1 MNKQIYLVLA
11 LILSTCFGLVSCYQ
25 DCPDDGGD
33 PNKKG
38 PSKEDTI
45 PMGEYT
51 PIYELDADGN
61 LKHLPIPFVNFTAGE
76 LPLKKWEADHGAVL
90 QTEKISEFKDK
101 KVKSYVF
108 NTQDKSGKQPLR
120 IYLVGDAGQGK
131 LQVSTLLLDKKLV
144 YTEEGAIR
152 QDFDIMTINDGFEA
166 LDNSSSKTPMYRKGN
181 LVVGVSLADTPGFA
195 QLSFIPMPGSV
206 ATGNFDKSLKDF
218 PFASKKAKETS
229 LDEIRKYEAALGLR
243 QEKAQSDPKRANFIT
258 KDKQKGNFD
267 LVAYYPQGYTSNG
280 DTYKPGILA
289 LSYALTIDMLESNP
303 DVAEWF
309 VRNGFSKPQKSDIS
323 DKTFTS
329 ENDYYTL
336 LIMEGGQGIAFSFSA
351 KEEAPT
357 PDPVEDTSIFPS
369 YNFGEKFN
377 PADVPTPGTPAGSI
391 YTSEMAKGEN
401 ITYNAP
407 GKDDDGK
414 IDYSSTYLQ
423 VLIKSPQ
430 KDSSAAI
437 NGYYYYP
444 SYEATEA
451 TMHVYD
457 NGGLAINHAKKFKTG
472 TDKELKAVLEKAG
485 YQYTGTDTSSLGN
498 EYWYYYNAKENVSL
512 HIVKLSGL
520 GSSTMSASFF
530 SGDDYKPQAGKQ
542 IRLNTRYLRR

>member
-1 MNKQIYLVLA
+1 MNKQIYLTLA
-11 LILSTCFGLVSCYQ
+11 LILSTCIGLLGCYPE
-25 DCPDDGGD
+25 CPDDGGD
-33 PNKKG
+33 PNKED
-38 PSKEDTI
+38 PNKEDTI
-45 PMGEYT
+45 QVGEYT

-61 LKHLPIPFVNFTAGE
+61 LKHLPIPFVDFTAGE
-76 LPLKKWEADHGAVL
+76 LPLKKWEAAHGAVL
-90 QTEKISEFKDK
+90 QTEKISEFKNK

-108 NTQDKSGKQPLR
+108 NTQDPSGKQPLR

-131 LQVSTLLLDKKLV
+131 LQVSTLLLDRKLV
-144 YTEEGAIR
+144 YTEDGAIR
-152 QDFDIMTINDGFEA
+152 QDFDMMTINDGFEA
-166 LDNSSSKTPMYRKGN
+166 LDDSSSKTPMYRKGN
-181 LVVGVSLADTPGFA
+181 LVVGVSLSDTPGFA

-229 LDEIRKYEAALGLR
+229 IDEIRKYEAALGLR
-243 QEKAQSDPKRANFIT
+243 KEKAQSDPKRANFIT

-280 DTYKPGILA
+280 DSYKPGILA
-289 LSYALTIDMLESNP
+289 LSYALTIDMLESNA

-309 VRNGFSKPQKSDIS
+309 VRNGFSEPQKSDIS

-336 LIMEGGQGIAFSFSA
+336 LIMEGGQGIAFSFTA

-357 PDPVEDTSIFPS
+357 PPPAEDTSIFPT

-391 YTSEMAKGEN
+391 YTSEMAKGEVVN
-401 ITYNAP
+401 YNAP
-407 GKDDDGK
+407 EKADSVNL
-414 IDYSSTYLQ
+414 DYSSTNLQ
-423 VLIKSPQ
+423 VMIKDPF
-430 KDSSAAI
+430 KDRTAAI

-457 NGGLAINHAKKFKTG
+457 NGGLAINHAKQFKTG
-472 TDKELKAVLEKAG
+472 VDKELKAALEKGG
-485 YQYTGTDTSSLGN
+485 YQYTGKEKSDSGT
-498 EYWYYYNAKENVSL
+498 EYWFYYNAKHNVSL
-512 HIVKLSGL
+512 HVFKYSGSIL
-520 GSSTMSASFF
+520 LVASFWP
-530 SGDDYKPQAGKQ
+530 GDDYKPQAGKQ
-542 IRLNTRYLRR
+542 IRLNTRYMHR

>member
-1 MNKQIYLVLA
+1 MNKRICYLLA
-11 LILSTCFGLVSCYQ
+11 LVLSTCVGLVGCYRE
-25 DCPDDGGD
+25 CPDDGGD
-33 PNKKG
+33 PNK
-38 PSKEDTI
+38 EDSI
-45 PMGEYT
+45 QIGEYK
-51 PIYELDADGN
+51 PIYELDAHGN
-61 LKHLPIPFVNFTAGE
+61 LKYLPIPSVDFTAGE
-76 LPLKKWEADHGAVL
+76 LALKKWEAAHGAVL
-90 QTEKISEFKDK
+90 QTEKISEFKDR

-131 LQVSTLLLDKKLV
+131 LQVSTLLLDRNLV
-144 YTEEGAIR
+144 YTKDGTIR
-152 QDFDIMTINDGFEA
+152 QEFDIMTINDGFEA
-166 LDNSSSKTPMYRKGN
+166 LDDSSSKSPMYRKGN
-181 LVVGVSLADTPGFA
+181 LILGVSLADTPGFA

-280 DTYKPGILA
+280 ETYKPGILA

-309 VRNGFSKPQKSDIS
+309 VRNGFSKPKKSDIS

-357 PDPVEDTSIFPS
+357 PEPEEDTSIFPT

-391 YTSEMAKGEN
+391 YTSEIAKGEN
-401 ITYNAP
+401 VTYNAP
-407 GKDDDGK
+407 GKDDKGN
-414 IDYSSTYLQ
+414 IDYSSANLQ
-423 VLIKSPQ
+423 VLM
-430 KDSSAAI
+430 KDPFKDKTAAI

-457 NGGLAINHAKKFKTG
+457 NGGLAINHAKQFKTG
-472 TDKELKAVLEKAG
+472 IDKELKAALEKGG
-485 YQYTGTDTSSLGN
+485 YQYTGTEKSDSGT
-498 EYWYYYNAKENVSL
+498 EYWFYYNAKHKVSL
-512 HIVKLSGL
+512 HVFKYS
-520 GSSTMSASFF
+520 GSSFLLASFWP
-530 SGDDYKPQAGKQ
+530 GNDYKPQAGKQ

>member
-1 MNKQIYLVLA
+1 MNKRICYLLA
-11 LILSTCFGLVSCYQ
+11 LVLSTCVGLVGCYRE
-25 DCPDDGGD
+25 CPDDGGD
-33 PNKKG
+33 PNK
-38 PSKEDTI
+38 EDSI
-45 PMGEYT
+45 QIGEYK
-51 PIYELDADGN
+51 PIYELDAHGN
-61 LKHLPIPFVNFTAGE
+61 LKYLPIPSVDFTAGE
-76 LPLKKWEADHGAVL
+76 LALKKWEAAHGAVL
-90 QTEKISEFKDK
+90 QTEKISEFKDR

-131 LQVSTLLLDKKLV
+131 LQVSTLLLDRNLV
-144 YTEEGAIR
+144 YTKDGTIR
-152 QDFDIMTINDGFEA
+152 QEFDIMTINDGFEA
-166 LDNSSSKTPMYRKGN
+166 LDDSSSKSPMYRKGN
-181 LVVGVSLADTPGFA
+181 LVLGVSLADTPGFA

-206 ATGNFDKSLKDF
+206 ATGNFNKSLKDF

-280 DTYKPGILA
+280 ETYKPGILA

-309 VRNGFSKPQKSDIS
+309 VRNGFSKPKKSDIS

-357 PDPVEDTSIFPS
+357 PEPEEDTSIFPT

-391 YTSEMAKGEN
+391 YTSEIAKGEN
-401 ITYNAP
+401 VTYNAP
-407 GKDDDGK
+407 GKDDKGN
-414 IDYSSTYLQ
+414 IDYSSANLQ
-423 VLIKSPQ
+423 VLM
-430 KDSSAAI
+430 KDPFKDKTAAI

-472 TDKELKAVLEKAG
+472 IDKELKAALEKGG
-485 YQYTGTDTSSLGN
+485 YQYTGTEKSDSGD
-498 EYWYYYNAKENVSL
+498 EYWFYYNAKHKVSL
-512 HIVKLSGL
+512 HVVKYNSLSL
-520 GSSTMSASFF
+520 LIASFWP
-530 SGDDYKPQAGKQ
+530 GDEYKPQAGKQ

>member
-1 MNKQIYLVLA
+1 MNKRICYLLA
-11 LILSTCFGLVSCYQ
+11 LVLSTCVGLVGCYRE
-25 DCPDDGGD
+25 CPDDGGD
-33 PNKKG
+33 PNK
-38 PSKEDTI
+38 EDSI
-45 PMGEYT
+45 QIGEYK
-51 PIYELDADGN
+51 PIYELDAHGN
-61 LKHLPIPFVNFTAGE
+61 LKYLPIPSVDFTAGE
-76 LPLKKWEADHGAVL
+76 LALKKWEAAHGAVL
-90 QTEKISEFKDK
+90 QTEKISEFKDR

-131 LQVSTLLLDKKLV
+131 LQVSTLLLDRNLV
-144 YTEEGAIR
+144 YTKDGTIR
-152 QDFDIMTINDGFEA
+152 QEFDMMTINDGFEA
-166 LDNSSSKTPMYRKGN
+166 LDDSSSKSPMYRKGN
-181 LVVGVSLADTPGFA
+181 LVLGVSLADTPGFA

-206 ATGNFDKSLKDF
+206 ATGNFNKSLKDF
-218 PFASKKAKETS
+218 PFASKKAEETS

-309 VRNGFSKPQKSDIS
+309 VRNGFSKPKKSDIS

-357 PDPVEDTSIFPS
+357 PNPAEDTSIFPS

-391 YTSEMAKGEN
+391 YTSEIAKGEN
-401 ITYNAP
+401 VSYNAP
-407 GKDDDGK
+407 GKDDKGN
-414 IDYSSTYLQ
+414 IDYSSANLQ
-423 VLIKSPQ
+423 ILMKDPIKD
-430 KDSSAAI
+430 KTAAI

-457 NGGLAINHAKKFKTG
+457 NGALAINHAKKFKTG
-472 TDKELKAVLEKAG
+472 IDKELKAALEKGG
-485 YQYTGTDTSSLGN
+485 YQYTGTEKSDSGD
-498 EYWYYYNAKENVSL
+498 EYWFYYNAKHKVSL
-512 HIVKLSGL
+512 HVVKYNSLSL
-520 GSSTMSASFF
+520 LIASFWP
-530 SGDDYKPQAGKQ
+530 GDEYKPKAGKQ

>member
-33 PNKKG
+33 PNKK
-38 PSKEDTI
+38 DTI
-45 PMGEYT
+45 QIGEYT

-61 LKHLPIPFVNFTAGE
+61 LKHLPIPFVDFTAGE
-76 LPLKKWEADHGAVL
+76 LPLKKWEAAHGAVL
-90 QTEKISEFKDK
+90 QTEKISEFKNK

-108 NTQDKSGKQPLR
+108 NTQDPSGKQPLR

-131 LQVSTLLLDKKLV
+131 LQVSTLLLDRKLV
-144 YTEEGAIR
+144 YTEDGAIR
-152 QDFDIMTINDGFEA
+152 QDFDMMTINDGFEA
-166 LDNSSSKTPMYRKGN
+166 LDDSSSKTPMYRKGN
-181 LVVGVSLADTPGFA
+181 LVVGVSLSDTPGFA

-229 LDEIRKYEAALGLR
+229 IDEIRKYEAALGLR
-243 QEKAQSDPKRANFIT
+243 KEKAQSDPKRANFIT

-280 DTYKPGILA
+280 DSYKPGILA
-289 LSYALTIDMLESNP
+289 LSYALTIDMLESNA

-309 VRNGFSKPQKSDIS
+309 VRNGFSKPQKSEIS
-323 DKTFTS
+323 DKTYTS

-336 LIMEGGQGIAFSFSA
+336 LIMEGGQGIAFSFTA

-357 PDPVEDTSIFPS
+357 PPPAEDTSIFPS

-391 YTSEMAKGEN
+391 YTSEMAKGEVVN
-401 ITYNAP
+401 YNAP
-407 GKDDDGK
+407 EKADSVNL
-414 IDYSSTYLQ
+414 DYSSTNLQ
-423 VLIKSPQ
+423 VMIKDPF
-430 KDSSAAI
+430 KDRTAAI

-457 NGGLAINHAKKFKTG
+457 NGGLAINHAKQFKTG
-472 TDKELKAVLEKAG
+472 VDKELKAALEKGG
-485 YQYTGTDTSSLGN
+485 YQYTGKEKSDSGT
-498 EYWYYYNAKENVSL
+498 EYWFYYNAKHNVSL
-512 HIVKLSGL
+512 HVFKYSGSIL
-520 GSSTMSASFF
+520 LVASFWP
-530 SGDDYKPQAGKQ
+530 GDDYKPQAGKQ
-542 IRLNTRYLRR
+542 IRLNTRYMHH

>member
-1 MNKQIYLVLA
+1 MNKQIYLTLA
-11 LILSTCFGLVSCYQ
+11 LILSTCIGLLGCYPE
-25 DCPDDGGD
+25 CPDDGGD
-33 PNKKG
+33 PNKED
-38 PSKEDTI
+38 PNKEDTI
-45 PMGEYT
+45 QVGEYT

-61 LKHLPIPFVNFTAGE
+61 LKHLPIPFVDFTAGE
-76 LPLKKWEADHGAVL
+76 LPLKKWEAAHGAVL
-90 QTEKISEFKDK
+90 QTEKISEFKNK

-108 NTQDKSGKQPLR
+108 NTQDPSGKQPLR

-131 LQVSTLLLDKKLV
+131 LQVSTLLLDRKLV
-144 YTEEGAIR
+144 YTEDGAIR
-152 QDFDIMTINDGFEA
+152 QDFDMMTINDGFEA
-166 LDNSSSKTPMYRKGN
+166 LDDSSSKTPMYRKGN
-181 LVVGVSLADTPGFA
+181 LVVGVSLSDTPGFA

-229 LDEIRKYEAALGLR
+229 IDEIRKYEAALGLR
-243 QEKAQSDPKRANFIT
+243 KEKAQSDPKRANFIT

-280 DTYKPGILA
+280 DSYKPGILA
-289 LSYALTIDMLESNP
+289 LSYALTIDMLESNA

-323 DKTFTS
+323 DKTYTS

-336 LIMEGGQGIAFSFSA
+336 LIMEGGQGIAFSFTA

-357 PDPVEDTSIFPS
+357 PPPAEDTSIFPT

-391 YTSEMAKGEN
+391 YTSEMAKGEVVN
-401 ITYNAP
+401 YNAP
-407 GKDDDGK
+407 EKADSVNL
-414 IDYSSTYLQ
+414 DYSSTNLQ
-423 VLIKSPQ
+423 VMIKDPF
-430 KDSSAAI
+430 KDRTAAI

-457 NGGLAINHAKKFKTG
+457 NGGLAINHAKQFKTG
-472 TDKELKAVLEKAG
+472 VDKELKAALEKGG
-485 YQYTGTDTSSLGN
+485 YQYTGKEKSDSGT
-498 EYWYYYNAKENVSL
+498 EYWFYYNAKHNVSL
-512 HIVKLSGL
+512 HVFKYSGSIL
-520 GSSTMSASFF
+520 LVASFWP
-530 SGDDYKPQAGKQ
+530 GDEYKPQAGKQ
-542 IRLNTRYLRR
+542 IRPNTRYTRH

>member
-1 MNKQIYLVLA
+1 MNKRICYLLA
-11 LILSTCFGLVSCYQ
+11 LVLSTCVGLVGCYR

-33 PNKKG
+33 PNK
-38 PSKEDTI
+38 EDSI
-45 PMGEYT
+45 QIGEYK
-51 PIYELDADGN
+51 PIYELDAHGN
-61 LKHLPIPFVNFTAGE
+61 LKYLPIPSVDFTAGE
-76 LPLKKWEADHGAVL
+76 LALKKWEAAHGAVL
-90 QTEKISEFKDK
+90 QTEKISEFKDR

-131 LQVSTLLLDKKLV
+131 LQVSTLLLDRNLV
-144 YTEEGAIR
+144 YTKDGTIR
-152 QDFDIMTINDGFEA
+152 QEFDMMTINDGFEA
-166 LDNSSSKTPMYRKGN
+166 LDDSSSKSPMYRKGN
-181 LVVGVSLADTPGFA
+181 LVLGVSLADTPGFA

-206 ATGNFDKSLKDF
+206 ATGNFNKSLKDF

-309 VRNGFSKPQKSDIS
+309 VRNGFSKPKKSDIS

-357 PDPVEDTSIFPS
+357 PDPAEDTSIFPS

-377 PADVPTPGTPAGSI
+377 PADVPTKGTPAGSI
-391 YTSEMAKGEN
+391 YTSEIAKGEN
-401 ITYNAP
+401 VTYNAP
-407 GKDDDGK
+407 GKDDKGN
-414 IDYSSTYLQ
+414 IDYSSANLQ
-423 VLIKSPQ
+423 VLM
-430 KDSSAAI
+430 KDPFKDKTAAI

-457 NGGLAINHAKKFKTG
+457 NGGLAINHAKQFKTG
-472 TDKELKAVLEKAG
+472 IDKELKAALEKGG
-485 YQYTGTDTSSLGN
+485 YQYTGTEKSDSGT
-498 EYWYYYNAKENVSL
+498 EYWFYYNAKHKVSL
-512 HIVKLSGL
+512 HVFKYS
-520 GSSTMSASFF
+520 GSSFLLASFWP
-530 SGDDYKPQAGKQ
+530 GNDYKPQAGKQ

>member
-1 MNKQIYLVLA
+1 MNKRICYLLA
-11 LILSTCFGLVSCYQ
+11 LVLSTCVGLVGCYRE
-25 DCPDDGGD
+25 CPDDGGD
-33 PNKKG
+33 PNK
-38 PSKEDTI
+38 EDSI
-45 PMGEYT
+45 QIGEYK
-51 PIYELDADGN
+51 PIYELDAHGN
-61 LKHLPIPFVNFTAGE
+61 LKYLPIPSVDFTAGE
-76 LPLKKWEADHGAVL
+76 LALKKWEAAHGAVL
-90 QTEKISEFKDK
+90 QTEKISEFKDR

-131 LQVSTLLLDKKLV
+131 LQVSTLLLDRNLV
-144 YTEEGAIR
+144 YTKDGTIR
-152 QDFDIMTINDGFEA
+152 QEFDMMTINDGFEA
-166 LDNSSSKTPMYRKGN
+166 LDDSSSKSPMYRKGN
-181 LVVGVSLADTPGFA
+181 LVLGVSLADTPGFA

-206 ATGNFDKSLKDF
+206 ATGNFNKSLKDF

-280 DTYKPGILA
+280 ETYKPGILA

-309 VRNGFSKPQKSDIS
+309 VRNGFSKPKKSDIS

-329 ENDYYTL
+329 ENNYYTL

-357 PDPVEDTSIFPS
+357 PEPEEDTSIFPT

-391 YTSEMAKGEN
+391 YTSEIAKGEN
-401 ITYNAP
+401 VTYNAP
-407 GKDDDGK
+407 GKDDKGN
-414 IDYSSTYLQ
+414 IDYSSANLQ
-423 VLIKSPQ
+423 VLM
-430 KDSSAAI
+430 KDPFKDKTAAI

-472 TDKELKAVLEKAG
+472 IDKELKAALEKGG
-485 YQYTGTDTSSLGN
+485 YQYTGTEKSDSGD
-498 EYWYYYNAKENVSL
+498 EYWFYYNAKHKVSL
-512 HIVKLSGL
+512 HVVKYNSLSL
-520 GSSTMSASFF
+520 LIASFWP
-530 SGDDYKPQAGKQ
+530 GDEYKPQAGKQ

>member
-1 MNKQIYLVLA
+1 MNKRICYFLA
-11 LILSTCFGLVSCYQ
+11 LVLSTCVGLVGCYRE
-25 DCPDDGGD
+25 CPDDGGD
-33 PNKKG
+33 PNK
-38 PSKEDTI
+38 EDSI
-45 PMGEYT
+45 QIGEYK
-51 PIYELDADGN
+51 PIYELDAHGN
-61 LKHLPIPFVNFTAGE
+61 LKYLPIPSVDFTAGE
-76 LPLKKWEADHGAVL
+76 LALKKWEAAHGAVL
-90 QTEKISEFKDK
+90 QTEKISEFKDR

-131 LQVSTLLLDKKLV
+131 LQVSTLLLDRNLV
-144 YTEEGAIR
+144 YTKDGTIR
-152 QDFDIMTINDGFEA
+152 QEFDMMTINDGFEA
-166 LDNSSSKTPMYRKGN
+166 LDDSSSKSPMYRKGN
-181 LVVGVSLADTPGFA
+181 LVLGVSLADTPGFA

-206 ATGNFDKSLKDF
+206 ATGNFNKSLKDF
-218 PFASKKAKETS
+218 PFATKKAKETS

-280 DTYKPGILA
+280 ETYKPGILA

-309 VRNGFSKPQKSDIS
+309 VRNGFSKPKKSDIS

-357 PDPVEDTSIFPS
+357 PEPEEDTSIFPT

-377 PADVPTPGTPAGSI
+377 PADVPTKGTPAGSI
-391 YTSEMAKGEN
+391 YTSEIAKGEN
-401 ITYNAP
+401 VTYNAP
-407 GKDDDGK
+407 GKDDKGN
-414 IDYSSTYLQ
+414 IDYSSANLQ
-423 VLIKSPQ
+423 VLM
-430 KDSSAAI
+430 KDPFKDKTAAI

-472 TDKELKAVLEKAG
+472 IDTELKAALEKGG
-485 YQYTGTDTSSLGN
+485 YQYTGTEKSDSGD
-498 EYWYYYNAKENVSL
+498 EYWFYYNAEHKVSL
-512 HIVKLSGL
+512 HVVKYNSLSL
-520 GSSTMSASFF
+520 LIASFWP
-530 SGDDYKPQAGKQ
+530 GDEYKPQAGKQ

>member
-1 MNKQIYLVLA
+1 MNKRICYLLA
-11 LILSTCFGLVSCYQ
+11 LVLSTCVGLVGCYRE
-25 DCPDDGGD
+25 CPDDGGD
-33 PNKKG
+33 PNK
-38 PSKEDTI
+38 EDSI
-45 PMGEYT
+45 QIGEYK
-51 PIYELDADGN
+51 PIYELDAHGN
-61 LKHLPIPFVNFTAGE
+61 LKYLPIPSVDFTAGE
-76 LPLKKWEADHGAVL
+76 LALKKWEAAHGAVL
-90 QTEKISEFKDK
+90 QTEKISEFKDR

-131 LQVSTLLLDKKLV
+131 LQVSTLLLDRNLV
-144 YTEEGAIR
+144 YTKDGTIR
-152 QDFDIMTINDGFEA
+152 QEFDMMTINDGFEA
-166 LDNSSSKTPMYRKGN
+166 LDDSSSKSPMYRKGN
-181 LVVGVSLADTPGFA
+181 LVLGVSLADTPGFA

-206 ATGNFDKSLKDF
+206 ATGNFNKSLKDF

-309 VRNGFSKPQKSDIS
+309 VRNGFSKPKKSDIS

-357 PDPVEDTSIFPS
+357 PDPAEDTSIFPS

-377 PADVPTPGTPAGSI
+377 PADVPTKGTPAGSI
-391 YTSEMAKGEN
+391 YTSEIAKGEN
-401 ITYNAP
+401 VTYNAP
-407 GKDDDGK
+407 GKDDKGN
-414 IDYSSTYLQ
+414 IDYSSANLQ
-423 VLIKSPQ
+423 VLM
-430 KDSSAAI
+430 KDPFKDKTAAI

-457 NGGLAINHAKKFKTG
+457 NGGLAINHAKQFKTG
-472 TDKELKAVLEKAG
+472 IDKELKAVLEKAG
-485 YQYTGTDTSSLGN
+485 YQYSGKDTSSYGD
-498 EYWYYYNAKENVSL
+498 EYWCYYNAEHKVSL
-512 HIVKLSGL
+512 HVFKMK
-520 GSSTMSASFF
+520 GSSLLSASFF
-530 SGDDYKPQAGKQ
+530 PGDEYKPKAGKQ
-542 IRLNTRYLRR
+542 IRLNTRYMHR

>member
-1 MNKQIYLVLA
+1 MNKQIYLTLA
-11 LILSTCFGLVSCYQ
+11 LILSTCIGLLGCYPE
-25 DCPDDGGD
+25 CPDDGGD
-33 PNKKG
+33 PNKED
-38 PSKEDTI
+38 PNKEDTI
-45 PMGEYT
+45 QVGEYT

-61 LKHLPIPFVNFTAGE
+61 LKHLPIPFVDFTAGE
-76 LPLKKWEADHGAVL
+76 LPLKKWEAAHGAVL
-90 QTEKISEFKDK
+90 QTEKISEFKNK

-108 NTQDKSGKQPLR
+108 NTQDPSGKQPLR

-131 LQVSTLLLDKKLV
+131 LQVSTLLLDRKLV
-144 YTEEGAIR
+144 YTEDVAIR
-152 QDFDIMTINDGFEA
+152 QDFDMMTINDGFEA
-166 LDNSSSKTPMYRKGN
+166 LDDSSSKTPMYRKGN
-181 LVVGVSLADTPGFA
+181 LVVGVSLSDTPGFA

-229 LDEIRKYEAALGLR
+229 IDEIRKYEAALGLR
-243 QEKAQSDPKRANFIT
+243 KEKAQSDPKRANFIT

-280 DTYKPGILA
+280 DSYKPGILA
-289 LSYALTIDMLESNP
+289 LSYALTIDMLESNA

-309 VRNGFSKPQKSDIS
+309 VRNGFSKPQKSEIS
-323 DKTFTS
+323 DKTYTS

-336 LIMEGGQGIAFSFSA
+336 LIMEGGQGIAFSFTA

-357 PDPVEDTSIFPS
+357 PPPAEDTSIFPS

-391 YTSEMAKGEN
+391 YTSEMAKGEVVN
-401 ITYNAP
+401 YNAP
-407 GKDDDGK
+407 EKADSVNL
-414 IDYSSTYLQ
+414 DYSSTNLQ
-423 VLIKSPQ
+423 VMIKDPF
-430 KDSSAAI
+430 KDRTAAI

-457 NGGLAINHAKKFKTG
+457 NGGLAINHAKQFKTG
-472 TDKELKAVLEKAG
+472 VDKELKAALEKGG
-485 YQYTGTDTSSLGN
+485 YQYTGKEKSDSGT
-498 EYWYYYNAKENVSL
+498 EYWFYYNAKHNVSL
-512 HIVKLSGL
+512 HVFKYSGSIL
-520 GSSTMSASFF
+520 LVASFWP
-530 SGDDYKPQAGKQ
+530 GDDYKSQAGKQ
-542 IRLNTRYLRR
+542 IRLNTRYMHH

>member
-1 MNKQIYLVLA
+1 MNKRICYLLA
-11 LILSTCFGLVSCYQ
+11 LVLSTCVGLVGCYRE
-25 DCPDDGGD
+25 CPDDGGD
-33 PNKKG
+33 PNK
-38 PSKEDTI
+38 EDSI
-45 PMGEYT
+45 QIGEYK
-51 PIYELDADGN
+51 PIYELDAHGN
-61 LKHLPIPFVNFTAGE
+61 LKYLPIPSVDFTAGE
-76 LPLKKWEADHGAVL
+76 LALKKWEAAHGAVL
-90 QTEKISEFKDK
+90 QTEKISEFKDR

-131 LQVSTLLLDKKLV
+131 LQVSTLLLDRNLV
-144 YTEEGAIR
+144 YTKDGTIR
-152 QDFDIMTINDGFEA
+152 QEFDMMTINDGFEA
-166 LDNSSSKTPMYRKGN
+166 LDDSSSKSPMYRKGN
-181 LVVGVSLADTPGFA
+181 LVLGVSLADTPGFA

-206 ATGNFDKSLKDF
+206 ATGNFNKSLKDF

-309 VRNGFSKPQKSDIS
+309 VRNGFSKPKKSDIS

-357 PDPVEDTSIFPS
+357 PDPAEDTSIFPS

-377 PADVPTPGTPAGSI
+377 PADVPTKGTPAGSI
-391 YTSEMAKGEN
+391 YTSEIAKGEN
-401 ITYNAP
+401 VTYNAP
-407 GKDDDGK
+407 GKDDKGN
-414 IDYSSTYLQ
+414 IDYSSANLQ
-423 VLIKSPQ
+423 VLM
-430 KDSSAAI
+430 KDPFKDKTAAI

-457 NGGLAINHAKKFKTG
+457 NGGLAINHAKQFKTG
-472 TDKELKAVLEKAG
+472 VDKELKAALEKGG
-485 YQYTGTDTSSLGN
+485 YQYTGKEKSDSGT
-498 EYWYYYNAKENVSL
+498 EYWFYYNAKHKVSL
-512 HIVKLSGL
+512 HVFKYS
-520 GSSTMSASFF
+520 GSSFLLASFWP
-530 SGDDYKPQAGKQ
+530 GNDYKPQAGKQ

>member
-1 MNKQIYLVLA
+1 MNKQIYLTLA
-11 LILSTCFGLVSCYQ
+11 LILSTCIGLLGCYPE
-25 DCPDDGGD
+25 CPDDGGD
-33 PNKKG
+33 PNKED
-38 PSKEDTI
+38 PNKEDTI
-45 PMGEYT
+45 QVGEYT

-61 LKHLPIPFVNFTAGE
+61 LKYLPIPSVDFTAGE
-76 LPLKKWEADHGAVL
+76 LPLKKWEAAHGAVL
-90 QTEKISEFKDK
+90 QTEKISEFKNK

-108 NTQDKSGKQPLR
+108 NTQDPSGKQPLR

-131 LQVSTLLLDKKLV
+131 LQVSTLLLDRKLV
-144 YTEEGAIR
+144 YTEDGAIR
-152 QDFDIMTINDGFEA
+152 QDFDMMTINDGFEA
-166 LDNSSSKTPMYRKGN
+166 LDDSSSKTPMYRKGN
-181 LVVGVSLADTPGFA
+181 LVVGVSLSDTPGFA

-229 LDEIRKYEAALGLR
+229 IDEIRKYEAALGLR
-243 QEKAQSDPKRANFIT
+243 KEKAQSDPKRANFIT

-280 DTYKPGILA
+280 DSYKPGILA
-289 LSYALTIDMLESNP
+289 LSYALTIDMLESNA

-336 LIMEGGQGIAFSFSA
+336 LIMEGGQGIAFSFTA

-357 PDPVEDTSIFPS
+357 PPPAEDTSIFPT

-391 YTSEMAKGEN
+391 YTSEMAKGEVVN
-401 ITYNAP
+401 YNAP
-407 GKDDDGK
+407 EKADSVNL
-414 IDYSSTYLQ
+414 DYSSTNLQ
-423 VLIKSPQ
+423 VMIKDPF
-430 KDSSAAI
+430 KDRTAAI

-457 NGGLAINHAKKFKTG
+457 NGGLAINHAKQFKTG
-472 TDKELKAVLEKAG
+472 VDKELKAALEKGG
-485 YQYTGTDTSSLGN
+485 YQYTGKEKSDSGT
-498 EYWYYYNAKENVSL
+498 EYWFYYNAKHNVSL
-512 HIVKLSGL
+512 HVFKYSGSIL
-520 GSSTMSASFF
+520 LVASFWP
-530 SGDDYKPQAGKQ
+530 GDEYKPQAGKQ
-542 IRLNTRYLRR
+542 IRPNTRYTRH

>member
-1 MNKQIYLVLA
+1 MNKQIYLTLA
-11 LILSTCFGLVSCYQ
+11 LILSTCIGLLGCYPE
-25 DCPDDGGD
+25 CPDDGGD
-33 PNKKG
+33 PNKED
-38 PSKEDTI
+38 PNKEDTI
-45 PMGEYT
+45 QVGEYT

-61 LKHLPIPFVNFTAGE
+61 LKHLPIPFVDFTAGE
-76 LPLKKWEADHGAVL
+76 LPLKKWEAAHGAVL
-90 QTEKISEFKDK
+90 QTEKISEFKNK

-108 NTQDKSGKQPLR
+108 NTQDPSGKQPLR

-131 LQVSTLLLDKKLV
+131 LQVSTLLLDRKLV
-144 YTEEGAIR
+144 YTEDGAIR
-152 QDFDIMTINDGFEA
+152 QDFDMMTINDGFEA
-166 LDNSSSKTPMYRKGN
+166 LDDSSSKTPMYRKVN
-181 LVVGVSLADTPGFA
+181 LVVGVSLSDTPGFA

-229 LDEIRKYEAALGLR
+229 IDEIRKYEAALGLR
-243 QEKAQSDPKRANFIT
+243 KEKAQSDPKRANFIT

-280 DTYKPGILA
+280 DSYKPGILA
-289 LSYALTIDMLESNP
+289 LSYALTIDMLESNA

-336 LIMEGGQGIAFSFSA
+336 LIMEGGQGIAFSFTA

-357 PDPVEDTSIFPS
+357 PPPAEDTSIFPT

-391 YTSEMAKGEN
+391 YTSEMAKGEVVN
-401 ITYNAP
+401 YNAP
-407 GKDDDGK
+407 EKADSVNL
-414 IDYSSTYLQ
+414 DYSSTNLQ
-423 VLIKSPQ
+423 VMIKDPF
-430 KDSSAAI
+430 KDRTAAI

-457 NGGLAINHAKKFKTG
+457 NGGLAINHAKQFKTG
-472 TDKELKAVLEKAG
+472 VDKELKAALEKGG
-485 YQYTGTDTSSLGN
+485 YQYTGKEKSDSGT
-498 EYWYYYNAKENVSL
+498 EYWFYYNAKHNVSL
-512 HIVKLSGL
+512 HVFKYSGSIL
-520 GSSTMSASFF
+520 LVASFWP
-530 SGDDYKPQAGKQ
+530 GDEYKPQAGKQ
-542 IRLNTRYLRR
+542 IRPNTRYTRH

>member
-1 MNKQIYLVLA
+1 MNKQIYLTLA
-11 LILSTCFGLVSCYQ
+11 LILSTCIGLLGCYPE
-25 DCPDDGGD
+25 CPDDGGD
-33 PNKKG
+33 PNKED
-38 PSKEDTI
+38 PNKEDTI
-45 PMGEYT
+45 QVGEYT

-61 LKHLPIPFVNFTAGE
+61 LKHLPIPFVDFTAGE
-76 LPLKKWEADHGAVL
+76 LPLKKWEATHGAVL
-90 QTEKISEFKDK
+90 QTEKISEFKNK

-108 NTQDKSGKQPLR
+108 NTQDKSSKQPLR

-131 LQVSTLLLDKKLV
+131 LQVSTLLLDRKLV
-144 YTEEGAIR
+144 YTEDGAIR
-152 QDFDIMTINDGFEA
+152 QDFDMMTINDGFEA
-166 LDNSSSKTPMYRKGN
+166 LDDSSSKTPMYRKDN
-181 LVVGVSLADTPGFA
+181 LVVGVSLSDTPGFA

-229 LDEIRKYEAALGLR
+229 IDEIRKYEAALGLR
-243 QEKAQSDPKRANFIT
+243 KEKAQSDPKRANFIT

-280 DTYKPGILA
+280 DSYKPGILA
-289 LSYALTIDMLESNP
+289 LSYALTIDMLESNA

-336 LIMEGGQGIAFSFSA
+336 LIMEGGQGIAFSFTA

-357 PDPVEDTSIFPS
+357 PPPAEDTSIFPT

-391 YTSEMAKGEN
+391 YTSEMAKGEVVN
-401 ITYNAP
+401 YNAP
-407 GKDDDGK
+407 EKADSVNL
-414 IDYSSTYLQ
+414 DYSSTNLQ
-423 VLIKSPQ
+423 VMIKDPF
-430 KDSSAAI
+430 KDRTAAI

-457 NGGLAINHAKKFKTG
+457 NGGLAINHAKQFKTG
-472 TDKELKAVLEKAG
+472 VDKELKAALEKGG
-485 YQYTGTDTSSLGN
+485 YQYTGKEKSDSGT
-498 EYWYYYNAKENVSL
+498 EYWFYYNAKHNVSL
-512 HIVKLSGL
+512 HVFKYSGSIL
-520 GSSTMSASFF
+520 LVASFWP
-530 SGDDYKPQAGKQ
+530 GDDYKPQAGKQ
-542 IRLNTRYLRR
+542 IRLNTRYMHR

>member
-1 MNKQIYLVLA
+1 MNKQIYLTLA
-11 LILSTCFGLVSCYQ
+11 LILSTCIGLLGCYPE
-25 DCPDDGGD
+25 CPDDGGD
-33 PNKKG
+33 PNKED
-38 PSKEDTI
+38 PNKEDTI
-45 PMGEYT
+45 QVGEYT

-61 LKHLPIPFVNFTAGE
+61 LKHLPIPFVDFTAGE
-76 LPLKKWEADHGAVL
+76 LPLKKWEAAHGAVL
-90 QTEKISEFKDK
+90 QTEKISEFKNK

-108 NTQDKSGKQPLR
+108 NTQDPSGKQPLR

-131 LQVSTLLLDKKLV
+131 LQVSTLLLDRKLV
-144 YTEEGAIR
+144 YTEDGAIR
-152 QDFDIMTINDGFEA
+152 QDFDMMTINDGFEA
-166 LDNSSSKTPMYRKGN
+166 LDDSSSKTPMYRKGN
-181 LVVGVSLADTPGFA
+181 LVVGVSLSDTPGFA

-229 LDEIRKYEAALGLR
+229 IDEIRKYEAALGLR
-243 QEKAQSDPKRANFIT
+243 KEKAQSDPKRANFIT

-280 DTYKPGILA
+280 DSYKPGILA
-289 LSYALTIDMLESNP
+289 LSYALTIDMLESNA

-323 DKTFTS
+323 DKTYTS

-336 LIMEGGQGIAFSFSA
+336 LIMEGGQGIAFSFTA

-357 PDPVEDTSIFPS
+357 PPPAEDTSIFPT

-391 YTSEMAKGEN
+391 YTSEMAKGEVVN
-401 ITYNAP
+401 YNAP
-407 GKDDDGK
+407 EKADSVNL
-414 IDYSSTYLQ
+414 DYSSTNLQ
-423 VLIKSPQ
+423 VMIKDPF
-430 KDSSAAI
+430 KDRTAAI

-457 NGGLAINHAKKFKTG
+457 NGGLAINHAKQFKTG
-472 TDKELKAVLEKAG
+472 VDKELKAALEKGG
-485 YQYTGTDTSSLGN
+485 YQYTGKEKSDSGT
-498 EYWYYYNAKENVSL
+498 EYWFYYNAEHKVSL
-512 HIVKLSGL
+512 HVVKYNSLSL
-520 GSSTMSASFF
+520 LIASFWP
-530 SGDDYKPQAGKQ
+530 GDEYKPQAGKQ
-542 IRLNTRYLRR
+542 IRPNTRYTRH

>member
-1 MNKQIYLVLA
+1 MNKRICYLLA
-11 LILSTCFGLVSCYQ
+11 LVLSTCVGLVGCYRE
-25 DCPDDGGD
+25 CPDDGGD
-33 PNKKG
+33 PNK
-38 PSKEDTI
+38 EDSI
-45 PMGEYT
+45 QIGEYK
-51 PIYELDADGN
+51 PIYELDAHGN
-61 LKHLPIPFVNFTAGE
+61 LKYLPIPSVDFTAGE
-76 LPLKKWEADHGAVL
+76 LALKKWEAAHGAVL
-90 QTEKISEFKDK
+90 QTEKISEFKDR

-131 LQVSTLLLDKKLV
+131 LQVSTLLLDRNLV
-144 YTEEGAIR
+144 YTKDGTIR
-152 QDFDIMTINDGFEA
+152 QEFDMMTINDGFEA
-166 LDNSSSKTPMYRKGN
+166 LDDSSSKTPMYRKGN
-181 LVVGVSLADTPGFA
+181 LVLGVSLADTPGFA

-280 DTYKPGILA
+280 DSYKPGILA
-289 LSYALTIDMLESNP
+289 LSYALTIDMLESNA

-357 PDPVEDTSIFPS
+357 PDPAEDTSIFPS

-377 PADVPTPGTPAGSI
+377 PADVPTKGTPAGSI
-391 YTSEMAKGEN
+391 YTSEIAKGEN
-401 ITYNAP
+401 VTYNAP
-407 GKDDDGK
+407 GKDDKGN
-414 IDYSSTYLQ
+414 IDYSSANLQ
-423 VLIKSPQ
+423 VLM
-430 KDSSAAI
+430 KDPFKDKTAAI

-457 NGGLAINHAKKFKTG
+457 NGGLAINHAKQFKTG
-472 TDKELKAVLEKAG
+472 IDKELKAALEKGG
-485 YQYTGTDTSSLGN
+485 YQYTGTEKSDSGT
-498 EYWYYYNAKENVSL
+498 EYWFYYNDKHKVSL
-512 HIVKLSGL
+512 HVFKYS
-520 GSSTMSASFF
+520 GSSFLLASFWP
-530 SGDDYKPQAGKQ
+530 GNDYKPQAGKQ

>member
-1 MNKQIYLVLA
+1 MNKRICYLLALVLSA
-11 LILSTCFGLVSCYQ
+11 CVGLVGCYR

-33 PNKKG
+33 PNK
-38 PSKEDTI
+38 EDSI
-45 PMGEYT
+45 QIGEYK
-51 PIYELDADGN
+51 PIYELDAHGN
-61 LKHLPIPFVNFTAGE
+61 LKYLPIPSVDFTAGE
-76 LPLKKWEADHGAVL
+76 LALKKWEAAHGAVL
-90 QTEKISEFKDK
+90 QTEKISEFKDR

-131 LQVSTLLLDKKLV
+131 LQVSTLLLDRNLV
-144 YTEEGAIR
+144 YTKDGTIR
-152 QDFDIMTINDGFEA
+152 QEFDMMTINDGFEA
-166 LDNSSSKTPMYRKGN
+166 LDDSSSKSPMYRKGN
-181 LVVGVSLADTPGFA
+181 LVLGVSLADTPGFA

-206 ATGNFDKSLKDF
+206 ATGNFNKSLKDF
-218 PFASKKAKETS
+218 PFASKKAEETS

-309 VRNGFSKPQKSDIS
+309 VCNGFSKPKKSDIS

-357 PDPVEDTSIFPS
+357 PDPAEDTSIFPS

-377 PADVPTPGTPAGSI
+377 PADVPTKGTPAGSI
-391 YTSEMAKGEN
+391 YTSEIAKGEN
-401 ITYNAP
+401 VTYNAP
-407 GKDDDGK
+407 GKDDKGN
-414 IDYSSTYLQ
+414 IDYSSANLQ
-423 VLIKSPQ
+423 VLM
-430 KDSSAAI
+430 KDPFKDKTAAI

-457 NGGLAINHAKKFKTG
+457 NGGLAINHAKQFKTG
-472 TDKELKAVLEKAG
+472 IDKELKAALEKGG
-485 YQYTGTDTSSLGN
+485 YQYTGTEKSDSGT
-498 EYWYYYNAKENVSL
+498 EYWFYYNAKHKVSL
-512 HIVKLSGL
+512 HVFKYS
-520 GSSTMSASFF
+520 GSSFLLASFWP
-530 SGDDYKPQAGKQ
+530 GNDYKPQAGKQ

>member
-1 MNKQIYLVLA
+1 MNKRICYLLA
-11 LILSTCFGLVSCYQ
+11 LVLSTCVGLVGCYRE
-25 DCPDDGGD
+25 CPDDGGD
-33 PNKKG
+33 PNK
-38 PSKEDTI
+38 EDSI
-45 PMGEYT
+45 QIGEYK
-51 PIYELDADGN
+51 PIYELDAHGN
-61 LKHLPIPFVNFTAGE
+61 LKYLPIPSVDFTAGE
-76 LPLKKWEADHGAVL
+76 LALKKWEAAHGAVL
-90 QTEKISEFKDK
+90 QTEKISEFKDR

-131 LQVSTLLLDKKLV
+131 LQVSTLLLDRNLV
-144 YTEEGAIR
+144 YTKDGTIR
-152 QDFDIMTINDGFEA
+152 QEFDMMTINDGFEA
-166 LDNSSSKTPMYRKGN
+166 LDDSSSKTPMYRKGN
-181 LVVGVSLADTPGFA
+181 LVLGVSLADTPGFA

-280 DTYKPGILA
+280 ETYKPGILA

-309 VRNGFSKPQKSDIS
+309 VRNGFSKPKKSDIS

-329 ENDYYTL
+329 ENNYYTL

-357 PDPVEDTSIFPS
+357 PEPEEDTSIFPT

-391 YTSEMAKGEN
+391 YTSEIAKGEN
-401 ITYNAP
+401 VTYNAP
-407 GKDDDGK
+407 GKDDKGN
-414 IDYSSTYLQ
+414 IDYSSANLQ
-423 VLIKSPQ
+423 VLM
-430 KDSSAAI
+430 KDPFKDKTAAI

-472 TDKELKAVLEKAG
+472 IDKELKAALEKGG
-485 YQYTGTDTSSLGN
+485 YQYTGTEKSDSGD
-498 EYWYYYNAKENVSL
+498 EYWFYYNAKHKVSL
-512 HIVKLSGL
+512 HVVKYNSLSL
-520 GSSTMSASFF
+520 LVASFWP
-530 SGDDYKPQAGKQ
+530 GDEYKPQAGKQ

>member
-1 MNKQIYLVLA
+1 MNKRICYLLA
-11 LILSTCFGLVSCYQ
+11 LVLSTCVGLVGCYR

-33 PNKKG
+33 PNK
-38 PSKEDTI
+38 EDSI
-45 PMGEYT
+45 QIGEYK
-51 PIYELDADGN
+51 PIYELDAHGN
-61 LKHLPIPFVNFTAGE
+61 LKYLPIPSVDFTAGE
-76 LPLKKWEADHGAVL
+76 LALKKWEAAHGAVL
-90 QTEKISEFKDK
+90 QTEKISEFKDR

-131 LQVSTLLLDKKLV
+131 LQVSTLLLDRNLV
-144 YTEEGAIR
+144 YTKDGTIR
-152 QDFDIMTINDGFEA
+152 QEFDIMTINDGFEA
-166 LDNSSSKTPMYRKGN
+166 LDDSSSKSPMYRKGN
-181 LVVGVSLADTPGFA
+181 LVLGVSLADTPGFA

-206 ATGNFDKSLKDF
+206 ATGNFNKNLKDF
-218 PFASKKAKETS
+218 PFANKKAKETS

-280 DTYKPGILA
+280 ETYKPGILA

-309 VRNGFSKPQKSDIS
+309 VRNGFSKPKKSDIS

-329 ENDYYTL
+329 ENNYYTL

-357 PDPVEDTSIFPS
+357 PEPEEDTSIFPT

-391 YTSEMAKGEN
+391 YTSEIAKGEN
-401 ITYNAP
+401 VTYNAP
-407 GKDDDGK
+407 GKDDKGN
-414 IDYSSTYLQ
+414 IDYSSANLQ
-423 VLIKSPQ
+423 VLM
-430 KDSSAAI
+430 KDPFKDKTAAI

-472 TDKELKAVLEKAG
+472 IDKELKAALEKGG
-485 YQYTGTDTSSLGN
+485 YQYTGTEKSDSGD
-498 EYWYYYNAKENVSL
+498 EYWFYYNAKHKVSL
-512 HIVKLSGL
+512 HVVKYNSLSL
-520 GSSTMSASFF
+520 LIASFWP
-530 SGDDYKPQAGKQ
+530 GDEYKPQAGKQ

>member
-1 MNKQIYLVLA
+1 MNKQIYLTLA
-11 LILSTCFGLVSCYQ
+11 LILSTCIGLLGCYPE
-25 DCPDDGGD
+25 CPDDGGD
-33 PNKKG
+33 PNKED
-38 PSKEDTI
+38 PNKEDTI
-45 PMGEYT
+45 QVGEYT

-61 LKHLPIPFVNFTAGE
+61 LKHLPIPFVDFTAGE
-76 LPLKKWEADHGAVL
+76 LPLKKWEAAHGAVL
-90 QTEKISEFKDK
+90 QTEKISEFKNK

-108 NTQDKSGKQPLR
+108 NTQDPSGKQPLR

-131 LQVSTLLLDKKLV
+131 LQVSTLLLDRKLV
-144 YTEEGAIR
+144 YTEDGAIR
-152 QDFDIMTINDGFEA
+152 QDFDMMTINDGFEA
-166 LDNSSSKTPMYRKGN
+166 LDDSSSKTPMYRKGN
-181 LVVGVSLADTPGFA
+181 LVVGVSLSDTPGFA

-229 LDEIRKYEAALGLR
+229 IDEIRKYEAALGLR
-243 QEKAQSDPKRANFIT
+243 KEKAQSDPKRANFIT

-280 DTYKPGILA
+280 DSYKPGILA
-289 LSYALTIDMLESNP
+289 LSYALTIDMLESNA

-336 LIMEGGQGIAFSFSA
+336 LIMEGGQGIAFSFTA

-357 PDPVEDTSIFPS
+357 PPPAEDTSIFPS

-391 YTSEMAKGEN
+391 YTSEIAKGEVVN
-401 ITYNAP
+401 YNAP
-407 GKDDDGK
+407 EKADSVNL
-414 IDYSSTYLQ
+414 DYSSTNLQ
-423 VLIKSPQ
+423 VMIKDPF
-430 KDSSAAI
+430 KDRTAAI

-457 NGGLAINHAKKFKTG
+457 NGGLAINHAKQFKTG
-472 TDKELKAVLEKAG
+472 VDKELKAALEKGG
-485 YQYTGTDTSSLGN
+485 YQYTGKEKSDSGT
-498 EYWYYYNAKENVSL
+498 EYWFYYNAKHNVSL
-512 HIVKLSGL
+512 HVFKYSGSIL
-520 GSSTMSASFF
+520 LVASFWP
-530 SGDDYKPQAGKQ
+530 GDDYKPQAGKQ
-542 IRLNTRYLRR
+542 IRLNTRYMHH

>member
-1 MNKQIYLVLA
+1 MNKQIYLTLA
-11 LILSTCFGLVSCYQ
+11 LILSTCIGLLGCYPE
-25 DCPDDGGD
+25 CPDDGGD
-33 PNKKG
+33 PNKED
-38 PSKEDTI
+38 PNKEDTI
-45 PMGEYT
+45 QVGEYT

-61 LKHLPIPFVNFTAGE
+61 LKHLPIPFVDFTAGE
-76 LPLKKWEADHGAVL
+76 LPLKKWEAAHGAVL
-90 QTEKISEFKDK
+90 QTEKISEFKNK

-108 NTQDKSGKQPLR
+108 NTQDPSGKQPLR

-131 LQVSTLLLDKKLV
+131 LQVSTLLLDRKLV
-144 YTEEGAIR
+144 YTEDGAIR
-152 QDFDIMTINDGFEA
+152 QDFDMMTINDGFEA
-166 LDNSSSKTPMYRKGN
+166 LDDSSSKTPMYRKGN
-181 LVVGVSLADTPGFA
+181 LVVGVSLSDTPGFA

-229 LDEIRKYEAALGLR
+229 IDEIRKYEAALGLR

-280 DTYKPGILA
+280 DSYKPGILA
-289 LSYALTIDMLESNP
+289 LSYALTIDMLESNA

-309 VRNGFSKPQKSDIS
+309 VRNGFSKPQKSEIS
-323 DKTFTS
+323 DKTYTS

-336 LIMEGGQGIAFSFSA
+336 LIMEGGQGIAFSFTA

-357 PDPVEDTSIFPS
+357 PPPAEDTSIFPT

-391 YTSEMAKGEN
+391 YTSEIAKGEVVN
-401 ITYNAP
+401 YNAP
-407 GKDDDGK
+407 EKADSVNL
-414 IDYSSTYLQ
+414 DYSSTNLQ
-423 VLIKSPQ
+423 VMIKDPF
-430 KDSSAAI
+430 KDRTAAI

-457 NGGLAINHAKKFKTG
+457 NGGLAINHAKQFKTG
-472 TDKELKAVLEKAG
+472 VDKELKAALEKGG
-485 YQYTGTDTSSLGN
+485 YQYTGKEKSDSGT
-498 EYWYYYNAKENVSL
+498 EYWFYYNAKHNVSL
-512 HIVKLSGL
+512 HVFKYSGSIL
-520 GSSTMSASFF
+520 LVASFWP
-530 SGDDYKPQAGKQ
+530 GDDYKPQAGKQ
-542 IRLNTRYLRR
+542 IRLNTRYMHH

>member
-1 MNKQIYLVLA
+1 MNKQIYLTLA
-11 LILSTCFGLVSCYQ
+11 LILSTCIGLLGCYPE
-25 DCPDDGGD
+25 CPDDGGD
-33 PNKKG
+33 PNKED
-38 PSKEDTI
+38 PNKEDTI
-45 PMGEYT
+45 QVGEYT

-61 LKHLPIPFVNFTAGE
+61 LKYLPIPSVDFTAGE
-76 LPLKKWEADHGAVL
+76 LPLKKWEAAHGAVL
-90 QTEKISEFKDK
+90 QTEKISEFKNK

-108 NTQDKSGKQPLR
+108 NTQDPSGKQPLR

-131 LQVSTLLLDKKLV
+131 LQVSTLLLDRKLV
-144 YTEEGAIR
+144 YTEDGAIR
-152 QDFDIMTINDGFEA
+152 QDFDMMTINDGFEA
-166 LDNSSSKTPMYRKGN
+166 LDDSSSKTPMYRKGN
-181 LVVGVSLADTPGFA
+181 LVVGVSLSDTPGFA

-229 LDEIRKYEAALGLR
+229 IDEIRKYEAALGLR

-280 DTYKPGILA
+280 DSYKPGILA
-289 LSYALTIDMLESNP
+289 LSYALTIDMLESNA

-336 LIMEGGQGIAFSFSA
+336 LIMEGGQGIAFSFTA

-357 PDPVEDTSIFPS
+357 PPPAEDTSIFPT

-391 YTSEMAKGEN
+391 YTSEMAKGEVVN
-401 ITYNAP
+401 YNAP
-407 GKDDDGK
+407 EKADSVNL
-414 IDYSSTYLQ
+414 DYSSTNLQ
-423 VLIKSPQ
+423 VMIKDPF
-430 KDSSAAI
+430 KDRTAAI

-457 NGGLAINHAKKFKTG
+457 NGGLAINHAKQFKTG
-472 TDKELKAVLEKAG
+472 VDKELKAALEKGG
-485 YQYTGTDTSSLGN
+485 YQYTGKEKSDSGT
-498 EYWYYYNAKENVSL
+498 EYWFYYNAKHNVSL
-512 HIVKLSGL
+512 HVFKYSGSIL
-520 GSSTMSASFF
+520 LVASFWP
-530 SGDDYKPQAGKQ
+530 GDDYKPQAGKQ
-542 IRLNTRYLRR
+542 IRLNTRYMHH

>member
-1 MNKQIYLVLA
+1 MNKQIYLTLA
-11 LILSTCFGLVSCYQ
+11 LILSTCIGLLGCYPE
-25 DCPDDGGD
+25 CPDDGGD
-33 PNKKG
+33 PNKED
-38 PSKEDTI
+38 PNKEDTI
-45 PMGEYT
+45 QVGEYT

-61 LKHLPIPFVNFTAGE
+61 LKHLPIPFVDFTAGE
-76 LPLKKWEADHGAVL
+76 LPLKKWEAAHGAVL
-90 QTEKISEFKDK
+90 QTEKISEFKNK

-108 NTQDKSGKQPLR
+108 NTQDPSGKQPLR

-131 LQVSTLLLDKKLV
+131 LQVSTLLLDRKLV
-144 YTEEGAIR
+144 YTEDGAIR
-152 QDFDIMTINDGFEA
+152 QDFDMMTINDGFEA
-166 LDNSSSKTPMYRKGN
+166 LDDSSSKTPMYRKGN
-181 LVVGVSLADTPGFA
+181 LVVGVSLSDTPGFA

-229 LDEIRKYEAALGLR
+229 IDEIRKYEAALGLR
-243 QEKAQSDPKRANFIT
+243 KEKAQSDPKRANFIT

-280 DTYKPGILA
+280 DSYKPGILA
-289 LSYALTIDMLESNP
+289 LSYALTIDMLESNA

-309 VRNGFSKPQKSDIS
+309 VRNGFSKPQKSEIS
-323 DKTFTS
+323 DKTYTS

-336 LIMEGGQGIAFSFSA
+336 LIMEGGQGIAFSFTA

-357 PDPVEDTSIFPS
+357 PPPAEDTSIFPT

-391 YTSEMAKGEN
+391 YTSEIAKGEVVN
-401 ITYNAP
+401 YNAP
-407 GKDDDGK
+407 EKADSVNL
-414 IDYSSTYLQ
+414 DYSSTNLQ
-423 VLIKSPQ
+423 VMIKDPF
-430 KDSSAAI
+430 KDRTAAI

-457 NGGLAINHAKKFKTG
+457 NGGLAINHAKQFKTG
-472 TDKELKAVLEKAG
+472 VDKELKAALEKGG
-485 YQYTGTDTSSLGN
+485 YQYTGKEKSDSGT
-498 EYWYYYNAKENVSL
+498 EYWFYYNAKHNVSL
-512 HIVKLSGL
+512 HVFKYSGSIL
-520 GSSTMSASFF
+520 LVASFWP
-530 SGDDYKPQAGKQ
+530 GDDYKPQAGKQ
-542 IRLNTRYLRR
+542 IRLNTRYMHH

>member
-1 MNKQIYLVLA
+1 MNKQIYLTLA
-11 LILSTCFGLVSCYQ
+11 LILSTCIGLLGCYPE
-25 DCPDDGGD
+25 CPDDGGD
-33 PNKKG
+33 PNKED
-38 PSKEDTI
+38 PNKEDTI
-45 PMGEYT
+45 QVGEYT

-61 LKHLPIPFVNFTAGE
+61 LKYLPIPFVDFTAGE
-76 LPLKKWEADHGAVL
+76 LPLKKWEAAHGAVL
-90 QTEKISEFKDK
+90 QTEKISEFKNK

-108 NTQDKSGKQPLR
+108 NTQDPSGKQPLR

-131 LQVSTLLLDKKLV
+131 LQVSTLLLDRKLV
-144 YTEEGAIR
+144 YTEDGAIR
-152 QDFDIMTINDGFEA
+152 QDFDMMTINDGFEA
-166 LDNSSSKTPMYRKGN
+166 LDDSSSKTPMYRKGN
-181 LVVGVSLADTPGFA
+181 LVVGVSLSDTPGFA

-229 LDEIRKYEAALGLR
+229 IDEIRKYEAALGLR
-243 QEKAQSDPKRANFIT
+243 KEKAQSDPKRANFIT

-280 DTYKPGILA
+280 DSYKPGILA
-289 LSYALTIDMLESNP
+289 LSYALTIDMLESNAE
-303 DVAEWF
+303 VAEWF

-336 LIMEGGQGIAFSFSA
+336 LIMEGGQGIAFSFTA

-357 PDPVEDTSIFPS
+357 PPPAEDTSIFPT

-391 YTSEMAKGEN
+391 YTSEIAKGEVVN
-401 ITYNAP
+401 YNAP
-407 GKDDDGK
+407 EKADSVNL
-414 IDYSSTYLQ
+414 DYSSTNLQ
-423 VLIKSPQ
+423 VMIKDPF
-430 KDSSAAI
+430 KDRTAAI

-457 NGGLAINHAKKFKTG
+457 NGGLAINHAKQFKTG
-472 TDKELKAVLEKAG
+472 VDKELKAALEKGG
-485 YQYTGTDTSSLGN
+485 YQYTGKEKSDSGT
-498 EYWYYYNAKENVSL
+498 EYWFYYNAKHNVSL
-512 HIVKLSGL
+512 HVFKYSGSIL
-520 GSSTMSASFF
+520 LVASFWP
-530 SGDDYKPQAGKQ
+530 GDEYKPQAGKQ
-542 IRLNTRYLRR
+542 IRPNTRYTRH

>member
-1 MNKQIYLVLA
+1 MNKQIYLILA
-11 LILSTCFGLVSCYQ
+11 LILSTCFGLVGCYR

-33 PNKKG
+33 PNKKD
-38 PSKEDTI
+38 PNKEDTI

-61 LKHLPIPFVNFTAGE
+61 LKHPPIPFVDFTAEE
-76 LPLKKWEADHGAVL
+76 LPIKKWEAAHGAVL
-90 QTEKISEFKDK
+90 QTEKVITDTKGNELKN
-101 KVKSYVF
+101 YVF

-120 IYLVGDAGQGK
+120 IYLVGNAGKGR
-131 LQVSTLLLDKKLV
+131 LQISTLLIDRKLV
-144 YTEEGAIR
+144 YNEQGEIR
-152 QDFDIMTINDGFEA
+152 KEFDVMTINDGFEA
-166 LDNSSSKTPMYRKGN
+166 LDDVSSKTPMYRKGN
-181 LVVGVSLADTPGFA
+181 LVLGVSLADTPGFA

-267 LVAYYPQGYTSNG
+267 LVAYYPQGYTSKG
-280 DTYKPGILA
+280 DTFKPGILA
-289 LSYALTIDMLESNP
+289 LSYALTIKMVESNP

-309 VRNGFSKPQKSDIS
+309 VNNGFSKPK
-323 DKTFTS
+323 KTAVGNNAYSS
-329 ENDYYTL
+329 ENEYYTL
-336 LIMEGGQGIAFSFSA
+336 LIMEAQGGVAFSFSA

-357 PDPVEDTSIFPS
+357 PPPAEDTSIFPS
-369 YNFGEKFN
+369 YNFKEKFN

-391 YTSEMAKGEN
+391 YTNEMAKGEN

-407 GKDDDGK
+407 IKGDDGK
-414 IDYSSTYLQ
+414 IDYSMTNLQ
-423 VLIKSPQ
+423 VMIKDPF
-430 KDSSAAI
+430 KDRTAAI
-437 NGYYYYP
+437 NGYYYYAA
-444 SYEATEA
+444 YEATEA

-457 NGGLAINHAKKFKTG
+457 NGGLAINHAKQFKTG
-472 TDKELKAVLEKAG
+472 IDKELKAALEKGG
-485 YQYTGTDTSSLGN
+485 YQYTGTEKRTSGT
-498 EYWYYYNAKENVSL
+498 EYWFYYNAEHNVSL
-512 HIVKLSGL
+512 HVYKMKD
-520 GSSTMSASFF
+520 SSFLIASFW

-542 IRLNTRYLRR
+542 IRLNTRYTRR

>member
-1 MNKQIYLVLA
+1 MNKQIYLTLA
-11 LILSTCFGLVSCYQ
+11 LILSTCIGLLGCYPE
-25 DCPDDGGD
+25 CPDDGGD
-33 PNKKG
+33 PNKED
-38 PSKEDTI
+38 PNKEDTI
-45 PMGEYT
+45 QVGEYT

-61 LKHLPIPFVNFTAGE
+61 LKHLPIPFVDFTAGE
-76 LPLKKWEADHGAVL
+76 LPLKKWEAAHGAVL
-90 QTEKISEFKDK
+90 QTEKISEFKNK

-108 NTQDKSGKQPLR
+108 NTQDPSGKQPLR

-131 LQVSTLLLDKKLV
+131 LQVSTLLLDRKLV
-144 YTEEGAIR
+144 YTEDGAIR
-152 QDFDIMTINDGFEA
+152 QDFDMMTINDGFEA
-166 LDNSSSKTPMYRKGN
+166 LDDSSSKTPMYRKDN
-181 LVVGVSLADTPGFA
+181 LVVGVSLSDTPGFA

-229 LDEIRKYEAALGLR
+229 IDEIRKYEAALGLR

-280 DTYKPGILA
+280 DSYKPGILA
-289 LSYALTIDMLESNP
+289 LSYALTIDMLESNA

-309 VRNGFSKPQKSDIS
+309 VRNGFSKPQKSEIS
-323 DKTFTS
+323 DKTYTS

-336 LIMEGGQGIAFSFSA
+336 LIMEGGQGIAFSFTA

-357 PDPVEDTSIFPS
+357 PPPAEDTSIFPT

-391 YTSEMAKGEN
+391 YTSEIAKGEVVN
-401 ITYNAP
+401 YNAP
-407 GKDDDGK
+407 EKADSVNL
-414 IDYSSTYLQ
+414 DYSSTNLQ
-423 VLIKSPQ
+423 VMIKDPF
-430 KDSSAAI
+430 KDRTAAI

-457 NGGLAINHAKKFKTG
+457 NGGLAINHAKQFKTG
-472 TDKELKAVLEKAG
+472 VDKELKAALEKGG
-485 YQYTGTDTSSLGN
+485 YQYTGKEKSDSGT
-498 EYWYYYNAKENVSL
+498 EYWFYYNAKHNVSL
-512 HIVKLSGL
+512 HVFKYSGSIL
-520 GSSTMSASFF
+520 LVASFWP
-530 SGDDYKPQAGKQ
+530 GDDYKPQAGKQ
-542 IRLNTRYLRR
+542 IRLNTRYMHR

>member
-1 MNKQIYLVLA
+1 MNKRICYLLA
-11 LILSTCFGLVSCYQ
+11 LVLSTCVGLVGCYR

-33 PNKKG
+33 PNK
-38 PSKEDTI
+38 EDSI
-45 PMGEYT
+45 QIGEYK
-51 PIYELDADGN
+51 PIYELDAHGN
-61 LKHLPIPFVNFTAGE
+61 LKYLPIPSVDFTAGE
-76 LPLKKWEADHGAVL
+76 LALKKWEAAHGAVL
-90 QTEKISEFKDK
+90 QTEKISEFKDR

-131 LQVSTLLLDKKLV
+131 LQVSTLLLDRNLV
-144 YTEEGAIR
+144 YTKDGTIR
-152 QDFDIMTINDGFEA
+152 QEFDIMTINDGFEA
-166 LDNSSSKTPMYRKGN
+166 LDDSSSKTPMYRKGN
-181 LVVGVSLADTPGFA
+181 LVLGVSLADTPGFA

-206 ATGNFDKSLKDF
+206 ATGNFNKSLKDF

-280 DTYKPGILA
+280 ETYKPGILA

-309 VRNGFSKPQKSDIS
+309 VRNGFSKPKKSDIS

-329 ENDYYTL
+329 ENNYYTL

-357 PDPVEDTSIFPS
+357 PEPEEDTSIFPT

-391 YTSEMAKGEN
+391 YTSEIAKGEN
-401 ITYNAP
+401 VTYNAP
-407 GKDDDGK
+407 GKDDKGN
-414 IDYSSTYLQ
+414 IDYSSANLQ
-423 VLIKSPQ
+423 VLM
-430 KDSSAAI
+430 KDPFKDKTAAI

-457 NGGLAINHAKKFKTG
+457 NGALAINHAKKFKTG
-472 TDKELKAVLEKAG
+472 IDKELKAALEKGG
-485 YQYTGTDTSSLGN
+485 YQYTGTEKSDSGD
-498 EYWYYYNAKENVSL
+498 EYWFYYNAKHKVSL
-512 HIVKLSGL
+512 HVVKYNSLSL
-520 GSSTMSASFF
+520 LIASFWP
-530 SGDDYKPQAGKQ
+530 GDEYKPQAGKQ

>member
-1 MNKQIYLVLA
+1 MNKRICYLLA
-11 LILSTCFGLVSCYQ
+11 LVLSTCVGLVGCYRE
-25 DCPDDGGD
+25 CPDDGGD
-33 PNKKG
+33 PNK
-38 PSKEDTI
+38 EDSI
-45 PMGEYT
+45 QIGEYK
-51 PIYELDADGN
+51 PIYELDAHGN
-61 LKHLPIPFVNFTAGE
+61 LKYLPIPSVDFTAGE
-76 LPLKKWEADHGAVL
+76 LALKKWEAAHGAVL
-90 QTEKISEFKDK
+90 QTEKISEFKDR

-131 LQVSTLLLDKKLV
+131 LQVSTLLLDRNLV
-144 YTEEGAIR
+144 YTKDGTIR
-152 QDFDIMTINDGFEA
+152 QEFDMMTINDGFEA
-166 LDNSSSKTPMYRKGN
+166 LDDSSSKTPMYRKGN
-181 LVVGVSLADTPGFA
+181 LVLGVSLADTPGFA

-206 ATGNFDKSLKDF
+206 ATGNFNKSLKDF

-280 DTYKPGILA
+280 ETYKPGILA

-309 VRNGFSKPQKSDIS
+309 VRNGFSKPKKSDIS

-329 ENDYYTL
+329 ENNYYTL

-357 PDPVEDTSIFPS
+357 PEPEEDTSIFPT

-391 YTSEMAKGEN
+391 YTSEIAKGEN
-401 ITYNAP
+401 VTYNAP
-407 GKDDDGK
+407 GKDDKGN
-414 IDYSSTYLQ
+414 IDYSSANLQ
-423 VLIKSPQ
+423 VLM
-430 KDSSAAI
+430 KDPFKDKTAAI

-472 TDKELKAVLEKAG
+472 IDKELKAALEKGG
-485 YQYTGTDTSSLGN
+485 YQYTGTEKSDSGD
-498 EYWYYYNAKENVSL
+498 EYWFYYNAKHKVSL
-512 HIVKLSGL
+512 HVVKYNSLSL
-520 GSSTMSASFF
+520 LVASFWP
-530 SGDDYKPQAGKQ
+530 GDEYKPQAGKQ